1 MTDAELL
8 AGFETAELPNDR
20 FHHAEHVRTAW
31 LYLRRDP
38 VLAAIARFTADLKH
52 FAAAKGAPGLY
63 HETITWAYLLLIH
76 ERITACPAETWDD
89 FARGNPDLLVWKGG
103 ALSRLYRSETLASE
117 LARRVFVLPDSARE
131 RRASVES
138 PASETSTTGSA

>member
-8 AGFETAELPNDR
+8 EGFETAELPNGR

-31 LYLRRDP
+31 LYLRREP
-38 VLAAIARFTADLKH
+38 VLPAIARFTADLKS

-76 ERITACPAETWDD
+76 ERLAARPTETWEE
-89 FARGNPDLLVWKGG
+89 FARDNPDLLVWKGG
-103 ALSRLYRSETLASE
+103 ALSRLYRAETLSSD
-117 LARRVFVLPDSARE
+117 LARRVFVLPDAG
-131 RRASVES
+131 ES
-138 PASETSTTGSA
+138 PGS